1 MAPTAK
7 ISHFDEKEKATRGA
21 CPRRRGGRGGWS
33 LLAVPDAPARW
44 PVCSEA
50 ERPELTTPLHS
61 TRMTEWR
68 TCAWSKPPSAEVSW
82 RTAVYWP
89 LGKKAGADSAPPQ
102 KVPCHSASLGDTR
115 HFPSRANERE
125 ARQICTLTDCTCCVS
140 WC

>member
-33 LLAVPDAPARW
+33 LLAVPGAPARW

-61 TRMTEWR
+61 TRMTDGGHALGQNPQCGGFLAYR
-68 TCAWSKPPSAEVSW
+68 GVLAVGQKGGSRQRPASKG
-82 RTAVYWP
+82 P
-89 LGKKAGADSAPPQ
+89 LPFRLARRHATF
-102 KVPCHSASLGDTR
+102 SLTR
-115 HFPSRANERE
+115 E
-125 ARQICTLTDCTCCVS
+125 
-140 WC
+140 

>member
-33 LLAVPDAPARW
+33 LLAVPGAPARW

-61 TRMTEWR
+61 TRMTDGGHALGQNPPVRRFPGVPRCTGRWAKRREP
-68 TCAWSKPPSAEVSW
+68 TAPASKG
-82 RTAVYWP
+82 P
-89 LGKKAGADSAPPQ
+89 LPFRLARRHATF
-102 KVPCHSASLGDTR
+102 SLTR
-115 HFPSRANERE
+115 E
-125 ARQICTLTDCTCCVS
+125 
-140 WC
+140 